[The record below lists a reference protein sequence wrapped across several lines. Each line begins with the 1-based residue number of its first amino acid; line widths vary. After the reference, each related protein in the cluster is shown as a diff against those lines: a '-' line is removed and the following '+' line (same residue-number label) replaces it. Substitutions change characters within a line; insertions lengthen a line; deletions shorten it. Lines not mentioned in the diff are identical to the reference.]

1 MVRYSSVLSVQ
12 KSAVL
17 RCSISQINGNSE
29 HDYFLRQ
36 GSGRGSQNWI
46 DSLRVFVKGGHG
58 GNGFPKYGAVGG
70 KGGDVIIKCSDKV
83 DSKKNKSR
91 KIVLRQ
97 PELKSLYDVF
107 DRTFHHDSSKQRL
120 KAGEGEGAH
129 RNKLIGQSGS
139 DKILKVLFY
148 IQHAQKQYRF
158 LKLSVTPLL

>member
-29 HDYFLRQ
+29 HNSFLRQ

-83 DSKKNKSR
+83 DSTKIKSR
-91 KIVLRQ
+91 KKLLRQ

-107 DRTFHHDSSKQRL
+107 DRTFDHDSSKQRL

-129 RNKLIGQSGS
+129 RNKLIGQSGI
-139 DKILKVLFY
+139 DKILQVPFY
-148 IQHAQKQYRF
+148 IQHVQKQ
-158 LKLSVTPLL
+158 